1 MRRKFPT
8 PCRRADQAATLRIV
22 ALGIPVPR
30 QQRIQLIDLGAS
42 GHDALENISE
52 IARRVDV
59 GDLCFVHERRENGP
73 SLGAAFAAGE
83 QMGVADRARP
93 IFFETFGGRAQSQR
107 A

>member
-59 GDLCFVHERRENGP
+59 VFALSMSDARMAHRSAPL
-73 SLGAAFAAGE
+73 SLLANRWFFS
-83 QMGVADRARP
+83 P
-93 IFFETFGGRAQSQR
+93 IP
-107 A
+107 